1 MDDDAAAALLAKI
14 RDFVARELD
23 EEERTLFAALLAP
36 GVAQAYG
43 ETEVGGFAMVD
54 WAAGEFPAA
63 LGRAL
68 RQAGIHVSGLDP

>member
-1 MDDDAAAALLAKI
+1 MEDDVVATMLAKI
-14 RDFVARELD
+14 REFVARELD
-23 EEERTLFAALLAP
+23 EEERMLFAALLAP

-54 WAAGEFPAA
+54 WSAAGFPDA

-68 RQAGIHVSGLDP
+68 RQAGIRVVGLDP

>member
-23 EEERTLFAALLAP
+23 EEERMLFAALLAP

-43 ETEVGGFAMVD
+43 ETEVGGFAMVV
-54 WAAGEFPAA
+54 WAAG
-63 LGRAL
+63 
-68 RQAGIHVSGLDP
+68 